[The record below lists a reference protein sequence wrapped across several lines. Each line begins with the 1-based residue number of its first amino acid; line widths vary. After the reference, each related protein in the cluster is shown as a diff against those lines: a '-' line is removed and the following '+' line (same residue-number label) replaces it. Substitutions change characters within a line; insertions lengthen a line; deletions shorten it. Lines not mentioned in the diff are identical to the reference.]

1 MNTSV
6 YVRAYLKQ
14 ERTRKTRDA
23 TNGNSD
29 ESHQEELP
37 KFMID
42 DFRLATDLGKAVKQ
56 LKQDGYEVVSTSE
69 IISGNCIGGI
79 RIIARE
85 KQDQQKIME

>member
-6 YVRAYLKQ
+6 YVIAYPKQ

-23 TNGNSD
+23 SNGNSD
-29 ESHQEELP
+29 NSEQEELP
-37 KFMID
+37 KFITD

-69 IISGNCIGGI
+69 IKSGNCIDGI
-79 RIIARE
+79 LIIARE
-85 KQDQQKIME
+85 KQDQQKIRE